1 MADSLGRRQ
10 TQQSAHQA
18 MVLRLLR
25 RHRSLSRADIAKR
38 SGLSEASVSRTVLQL
53 IKEHLV
59 SEQGI
64 ARTTG
69 GRPAVL
75 LQLDDHQRRSIG
87 VDIHGWETRVS
98 VATLSGRII
107 ENSYFKTP
115 ADPMKTLDVVN
126 QHVEQLRERIPDGGL
141 DGVGVSCRG
150 LVNTRTGVVE
160 RGNDPAWWRIPAREY
175 LEARLD
181 IPAHIENNVRAAAL
195 GEYHYGSP
203 DVQDAHCLLFVM
215 LDEGIGV
222 SLILKGEIFYGQHM
236 SAGEFGQMIIA
247 DRPGPE
253 RHDRP
258 GCLERL
264 TANDAICDRYTAND
278 GAASLPGVKDVNSC
292 VRQICHLAM
301 AGDKAAVDT
310 LRETARYLGIGIA
323 NIVWGLDPDAVVIDG
338 TCTDAWPL
346 IAPAIQDQFASER
359 DFPSFRNLVL
369 RPSALRGEAAII
381 GAAALP
387 FQRLFTEGNDS
398 QSSPRGERPRT
409 AVPSPIPETAAGD

>member
-1 MADSLGRRQ
+1 
-10 TQQSAHQA
+10 

-53 IKEHLV
+53 TKDRLV

-75 LQLDDHQRRSIG
+75 LQLDEHHRRSIG
-87 VDIHGWETRVS
+87 ADIHGWETRVS

-107 ENSYFKTP
+107 EDAYFKTP
-115 ADPMKTLDVVN
+115 ATPMKTLDMVKE
-126 QHVEQLRERIPDGGL
+126 HVERLRGRIPEGGL
-141 DGVGVSCRG
+141 EGVGVSCRG

-160 RGNDPAWWRIPAREY
+160 RGNDPAWWRIPAREH
-175 LEARLD
+175 LEAQLD
-181 IPAHIENNVRAAAL
+181 IPVCIENNVRAAAFA
-195 GEYHYGSP
+195 EYHYCSP
-203 DVQDAHCLLFVM
+203 DVQDADCLLFVM

-222 SLILKGEIFYGQHM
+222 SLILQGEIFYGQHM
-236 SAGEFGQMIIA
+236 SAGEFGQMVIA
-247 DRPGPE
+247 DQPGPE

-264 TANDAICDRYTAND
+264 TANSAICDRYKANN
-278 GAASLPGVKDVNSC
+278 GTTSLSSAKDVNSC

-301 AGDKAAVDT
+301 ADDKVAVDT

-323 NIVWGLDPDAVVIDG
+323 NIVWGLDPEAVVIDG

-359 DFPSFRNLVL
+359 DFPNFRNLVL
-369 RPSALRGEAAII
+369 RPSALRGEAAIV

-387 FQRLFTEGNDS
+387 FQPLFTEGEHD
-398 QSSPRGERPRT
+398 ERPSRGRT
-409 AVPSPIPETAAGD
+409 GVPSPIPETAAGD